1 MPHKQEFIK
10 KVKDGAI
17 RGWEKHKILPSL
29 TIAQACLE
37 SSFGQSK
44 LATEGNNLFGIKGD
58 YKGESIIINTREQKN
73 DGSWITIDAEFAK
86 YPDQATSVEEHG
98 AFFSSTPWRKENY
111 KHVFGETDY
120 KEAVRAILPPEAEAG
135 YATDKMYA
143 DKIINIIEQYNL
155 TQYDKGDNKMSKPTV
170 LFIAGHGRKRNG
182 VFDPGATG
190 MVKEGEHRYMTNKLF
205 PAIRKHLPAGAKAQ
219 FLTSHNVYDYGDLVT
234 QARKYGRDTI
244 VIECHFDAVGNNVA
258 KGGHVIIHKGY
269 KPDSVDLALVKAI
282 KDSVGIFTGYKHRGH
297 AGLSGR
303 NNLANVN
310 RAARGG
316 VNYRLIELGFCTNPA
331 DASYMNNRYEDI
343 AKSIVKNVFG
353 STGNKAVASASNR
366 KPVPKYTSPSIPF
379 TKLKSGDKVKIRA
392 VKSQDGRDEMP
403 NWYIP
408 AENKWVAPSKSFLGQ
423 TITIDKVINVSASY
437 SKRAYLIKEANSYL
451 LEQDIEEARA
461 GWKVVKKEEPAT
473 KEPKKDNQFVIDNVL
488 YEVNEVK

>member
-1 MPHKQEFIK
+1 M
-10 KVKDGAI
+10 VK
-17 RGWEKHKILPSL
+17 HPSDL
-29 TIAQACLE
+29 FNSVAIAQACLE
-37 SSFGQSK
+37 SFFGRSE
-44 LATEGNNLFGIKGD
+44 LAVKAHNYFGIKSGGD
-58 YKGESIIINTREQKN
+58 WKGDVYYKNTQEDDGRGKLSTIKAGFRKYRSTEESVRDHAGFLT
-73 DGSWITIDAEFAK
+73 
-86 YPDQATSVEEHG
+86 
-98 AFFSSTPWRKENY
+98 STPWRAEYY
-111 KHVFGETDY
+111 KDVINA
-120 KEAVRAILPPEAEAG
+120 KSPESQAQALAG
-135 YATDKMYA
+135 TYATDTRYKTKLI
-143 DKIINIIEQYNL
+143 DIIKKYNL
-155 TQYDKGDNKMSKPTV
+155 KQYDEGDNEMSKPTV

-182 VFDPGATG
+182 AFDPGATG

-244 VIECHFDAVGNNVA
+244 AIECHFDAVGNNVA
-258 KGGHVIIHKGY
+258 KGGHVIIYSGY
-269 KPDSVDLALVKAI
+269 KPDSIDLALVKAI

-408 AENKWVAPSKSFLGQ
+408 AENKWVEPSKSFLGQ
-423 TITIDKVINVSASY
+423 TVTIDKVINVSASY

-451 LEQDIEEARA
+451 LEQDIEQARA
-461 GWKVVKKEEPAT
+461 GWKVVEKEEPST
-473 KEPKKDNQFVIDNVL
+473 KEPKKENQFVIDNVL
-488 YEVNEVK
+488 FEVNKIK

>member
-1 MPHKQEFIK
+1 MTEKRFIK
-10 KVKDGAI
+10 EIAGLVVK
-17 RGWEKHKILPSL
+17 HPSDL
-29 TIAQACLE
+29 FNSIAIAQACLE
-37 SSFGQSK
+37 SFFGRSE
-44 LATEGNNLFGIKGD
+44 LAVKAHNYFGIKSGGD
-58 YKGESIIINTREQKN
+58 WKGDVYYKNTQEDDGRGKLSTIKAGFRKYRSMEESVK
-73 DGSWITIDAEFAK
+73 DH
-86 YPDQATSVEEHG
+86 AT
-98 AFFSSTPWRKENY
+98 FLTSTPWRTNY
-111 KHVFGETDY
+111 YKDVISAET
-120 KEAVRAILPPEAEAG
+120 PESQAQALVG
-135 YATDKMYA
+135 TYATDSKYRVKLL
-143 DKIINIIEQYNL
+143 DLIEKHNL
-155 TQYDKGDNKMSKPTV
+155 KQYDKGANKMSKPTV

-182 VFDPGATG
+182 AFDPGATG

-258 KGGHVIIHKGY
+258 KGGHIIIYNNY
-269 KPDSVDLALVKAI
+269 KPDSIDLALVKAI

-343 AKSIVKNVFG
+343 AKSIVKNLFG
-353 STGNKAVASASNR
+353 STGNKAVASASSR

-379 TKLKSGDKVKIRA
+379 TKLKAGDKVKIRA